1 VRSHLTVDSGGSPR
15 ALQAPALA
23 HQASFAISDTMA
35 SPGPSA
41 PAAVVNDYFPRDH
54 KAPLEEAIRG
64 RLGLHEQD
72 DAFSEE
78 SEPDSDDRF
87 VNFALLSHLA
97 VRLRDNVPRGTHV
110 KGNIPYQ
117 RAFTGKD
124 IVVRSAQVY
133 EGLRLTAR
141 SRRSRRRS
149 SASCSSRTASART
162 TGAPRCRSRG
172 ACRASCSS
180 TRSSGRA
187 GCCRTPSRTCT
198 CSSTTWAPTART
210 RARRTSRS
218 CPAASFCA

>member
-124 IVVRSAQVY
+124 IVVRGDHVCV
-133 EGLRLTAR
+133 AR
-141 SRRSRRRS
+141 
-149 SASCSSRTASART
+149 
-162 TGAPRCRSRG
+162 G
-172 ACRASCSS
+172 
-180 TRSSGRA
+180 
-187 GCCRTPSRTCT
+187 
-198 CSSTTWAPTART
+198 
-210 RARRTSRS
+210 
-218 CPAASFCA
+218 